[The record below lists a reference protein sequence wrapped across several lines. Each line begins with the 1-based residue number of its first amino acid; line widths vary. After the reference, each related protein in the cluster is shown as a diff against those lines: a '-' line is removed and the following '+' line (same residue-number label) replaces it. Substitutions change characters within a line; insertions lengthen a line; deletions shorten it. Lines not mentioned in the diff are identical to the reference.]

1 MDAKTFGAFLADTRR
16 ERGMTQVELAD
27 IIHVTDK
34 AVSRWERGIGF
45 PDINTLEPLA
55 DALGLSLSQLM
66 HAGGA
71 QETSSEDTLE
81 DFVTMLRPGR
91 ILWSG
96 ARSALF
102 WLTVVLGIWMQ
113 IVLPLQVTVHWNHVA
128 GVLVPDKTEMTFVLA
143 MKCIISSGVLLQ
155 IWRLATNGLLFVQR
169 GVFFRSLLPLLR
181 ARHPLPYTALE
192 FGVQL
197 LYCGLMLC
205 PLLAEAVVLLLN

>member
-1 MDAKTFGAFLADTRR
+1 MDAKTFGAFLAATRR
-16 ERGMTQVELAD
+16 ERGLTQAELAEQ
-27 IIHVTDK
+27 IHVTDK

-66 HAGGA
+66 HAGSA
-71 QETSSEDTLE
+71 QEAPSDETLE

-102 WLTVVLGIWMQ
+102 WLTVALGLWMQ
-113 IVLPLQVTVHWNHVA
+113 FRLPPQVTVHWHNA
-128 GVLVPDKTEMTFVLA
+128 EGMLTPDRTQMTLMFAL
-143 MKCIISSGVLLQ
+143 KCILSSGVLLQ
-155 IWRLATNGLLFVQR
+155 VWHLASSGLLFVQR

-181 ARHPLPYTALE
+181 ARHPLPYAVAE
-192 FGVQL
+192 FSVQL
-197 LYCGLMLC
+197 FYCGLMLY
-205 PLLAEAVVLLLN
+205 PLIAEALVFLLN

>member
-1 MDAKTFGAFLADTRR
+1 MDAKTFGTFLADTRR
-16 ERGMTQVELAD
+16 ERGMTQAELAD

-55 DALGLSLSQLM
+55 DALGLSLAQLM
-66 HAGGA
+66 HAGCE
-71 QETSSEDTLE
+71 QELSSEDTLE

-113 IVLPLQVTVHWNHVA
+113 VALPLQVTVHWNNVA
-128 GVLVPDKTEMTFVLA
+128 GVLTPSQTEMTFVLVL
-143 MKCIISSGVLLQ
+143 KCIISSGVLLQ
-155 IWRLATNGLLFVQR
+155 IWRLATNGLFFVQR
-169 GVFFRSLLPLLR
+169 GVFFRGLLPLLK
-181 ARHPLPYTALE
+181 ARHPLPYAAAE
-192 FGVQL
+192 FAVQL

-205 PLLAEAVVLLLN
+205 PLLAEAIVLLLN

>member
-16 ERGMTQVELAD
+16 GRGMTQAELAD

-66 HAGGA
+66 HAGSTP
-71 QETSSEDTLE
+71 EPPSEDTLE
-81 DFVTMLRPGR
+81 DFVAMLRPGR

-96 ARSALF
+96 ARSAFF
-102 WLTVVLGIWMQ
+102 WLTVALGIWMQ
-113 IVLPLQVTVHWNHVA
+113 IALPLQVTVHWHNA
-128 GVLVPDKTEMTFVLA
+128 SGFLTPDQTEMTFVVAL
-143 MKCIISSGVLLQ
+143 KCIISSGILLQ
-155 IWRLATNGLLFVQR
+155 IWRLAASGLIFVQR
-169 GVFFRSLLPLLR
+169 GVFFRSLLPLLK
-181 ARHPLPYTALE
+181 ARHPLPYAAAE
-192 FGVQL
+192 FAVQL

>member
-16 ERGMTQVELAD
+16 ERGMTQAELAEL
-27 IIHVTDK
+27 IHVTDK

-55 DALGLSLSQLM
+55 DALGVSLSQLM
-66 HAGGA
+66 HAGST
-71 QETSSEDTLE
+71 QEPSSEDTLE

-102 WLTVVLGIWMQ
+102 WLTVVLGIWVQ
-113 IVLPLQVTVHWNHVA
+113 IALPLQVNVHWDNAA
-128 GVLVPDKTEMTFVLA
+128 GVLTPDQTEITFMLV

-155 IWRLATNGLLFVQR
+155 IWRLATGGFFFVQK
-169 GVFFRSLLPLLR
+169 GAFFRSLLPLLK
-181 ARHPLPYTALE
+181 ARHPLPYAATE
-192 FGVQL
+192 FAVQL

>member
-16 ERGMTQVELAD
+16 ERGMTQAELAEL
-27 IIHVTDK
+27 IHVTDK

-55 DALGLSLSQLM
+55 DALGVSLSQLM
-66 HAGGA
+66 HAGSA
-71 QETSSEDTLE
+71 QEPSSEDTLE

-102 WLTVVLGIWMQ
+102 WLTIVLGIWMQ
-113 IVLPLQVTVHWNHVA
+113 IALPLQVTVHWNNAA
-128 GVLVPDKTEMTFVLA
+128 GVLTPDKTEITFVLV

-155 IWRLATNGLLFVQR
+155 IWRLAAGGLFFVQR
-169 GVFFRSLLPLLR
+169 GVFFRGILPLLK
-181 ARHPLPYTALE
+181 ARHPLIYAAVE
-192 FGVQL
+192 FAVQL

>member
-16 ERGMTQVELAD
+16 ERGMTQAELAEL
-27 IIHVTDK
+27 IHVTDK

-55 DALGLSLSQLM
+55 DALGVSLSQLM
-66 HAGGA
+66 HAGST
-71 QETSSEDTLE
+71 QEPSSEDTLE

-102 WLTVVLGIWMQ
+102 WLTVVLGIWVQ
-113 IVLPLQVTVHWNHVA
+113 IALPLQVNVHWNNAA
-128 GVLVPDKTEMTFVLA
+128 GVLTPDQTEITFVLV
-143 MKCIISSGVLLQ
+143 MKCIIGSGVLLQ
-155 IWRLATNGLLFVQR
+155 IWRLATGGIFFVQR
-169 GVFFRSLLPLLR
+169 GVFFRGLLPLLK
-181 ARHPLPYTALE
+181 ARHPLPYAATE
-192 FGVQL
+192 FAVQL